1 MQDSLTRD
9 GSAPRWDEQE
19 ARRAVAGE
27 SPSTIALVLLL
38 VGAPAA
44 SVTAADWADYLGWL
58 PIFAAGGVLFAL
70 FLSRRRLPAPVAHL
84 VALAFGV
91 AFVCLHFMTLAERG
105 NFIDRGVWLN
115 ARIGAWLD
123 AAVSGGASSDTLLF
137 SLTMS
142 LLAWFLGY
150 ASGWFAFR
158 ERAPWWAILP
168 NGCAILV
175 NLSYAPPE
183 LLPFLV
189 VYLLAA
195 LLLLIDLTLQRR
207 AERWGGA
214 EPAVVGTARHLMLAG
229 AIISGSLLV
238 VAWAMPSG
246 GISERVAQVWYD
258 LTGPWQTFQSHFD
271 RLFAA
276 LNAPERS
283 ARGLNFGR
291 TLAPR
296 AAFELGEQPVLAIKA
311 REPRYWRAA
320 TYDRYT
326 GQVFVSSEPNT
337 LRVEAQE
344 VRTPNTERLEARQD
358 FEQRVQ
364 LLASQTT
371 MLFAADAPERVDL
384 PTFYDYRDVPD
395 DFVALRLTAPLRRG
409 QEYTVTSSISVATV
423 NDLRSAGNEYPGW
436 VSRYLQLP
444 RSVPARVRQEAR
456 RVTANAETAYD
467 KATAL
472 ESYLRQFRYSTHVKQ
487 PPPDRD
493 WVDYMLFESKEGYCD
508 YYASAMAVMLRAVG
522 IPARVASG
530 FAPGDRDP
538 TQDLI
543 IVKESHAH
551 SWTEAYFPQYG
562 WINFEPSALRPVPPR
577 LESFGLDG
585 SLAWD
590 LFGFEDE
597 DYGDLDFEGLGAMM
611 GDSDA
616 SAAPADPGGWPAI
629 VVGLLYLAGGLL
641 AVLLI
646 LAAVVAV
653 LGVVW
658 QRSVRSLR
666 DHVRPYAQLCAVAGW
681 CGVAQRP
688 SDTPYEYAQTL
699 AREIP
704 PVGTQVHAIADA
716 YVKGTY
722 GRNAPESGVA
732 ERAADAWKGMRVVLA
747 RTLLRRHWRQLL
759 AIRRRG
765 GGR

>member
-1 MQDSLTRD
+1 MERTLSREGGGAALLEST
-9 GSAPRWDEQE
+9 AEQPL
-19 ARRAVAGE
+19 AGE
-27 SPSTIALVLLL
+27 SPTTIALVLLL

-58 PIFAAGGVLFAL
+58 PVFGAGGVLFAL
-70 FLSRRRLPAPVAHL
+70 FLSRRKLPAPVAHL
-84 VALAFGV
+84 VALSFGV
-91 AFVCLHFMTLAERG
+91 GFVALYFLSAADRG
-105 NFIDRGVWLN
+105 NLLERMVWLTV
-115 ARIGAWLD
+115 RIGAWAD

-168 NGCAILV
+168 NGCAILI

-189 VYLLAA
+189 VFLLAA

-207 AERWGGA
+207 AERWGGE
-214 EPAVVGTARHLMLAG
+214 EPALVGTARHLMLAG
-229 AIISGSLLV
+229 AIISGSLLM
-238 VAWAMPSG
+238 VAWVLPSG
-246 GISERVAQVWYD
+246 GISQKVSEMWYD
-258 LTGPWQTFQSHFD
+258 MTGPWQAFQSHFD

-296 AAFELGEQPVLAIKA
+296 AAFELGEQPVLAISA

-326 GQVFVSSEPNT
+326 GQLFVSSEPNT
-337 LRVEAQE
+337 VRVEAE
-344 VRTPNTERLEARQD
+344 ETRTTNVDKAEARQE

-371 MLFAADAPERVDL
+371 MLFAADAPERASL
-384 PTFYDYRDVPD
+384 PTFYDYREVPD
-395 DFVALRLTAPLRRG
+395 DFVALRLTTPLRRG
-409 QEYTVTSSISVATV
+409 QQYNVVSSVSVATV
-423 NDLRSAGNEYPGW
+423 NDLRSAGGEYPGW
-436 VSRYLQLP
+436 ASRYLQLP

-467 KATAL
+467 KATAI

-493 WVDYMLFESKEGYCD
+493 WVDYMLFESREGYCD
-508 YYASAMAVMLRAVG
+508 YYASAMAVMLRAVD
-522 IPARVASG
+522 IPARVVSG
-530 FAPGDRDP
+530 FAPGDRDAA
-538 TQDLI
+538 QDLI

-551 SWTEAYFPQYG
+551 SWTEAYFPHYG

-585 SLAWD
+585 SLGWD

-597 DYGDLDFEGLGAMM
+597 DYGDFDFEGLGAMVAP
-611 GDSDA
+611 SDA
-616 SAAPADPGGWPAI
+616 SPPTDASELPGV
-629 VVGLLYLAGGLL
+629 VVGLLYLLVGLL
-641 AVLLI
+641 VAA
-646 LAAVVAV
+646 LAAAGAAIV
-653 LGVVW
+653 LACLW
-658 QRSVRSLR
+658 QRSLGSLR
-666 DHVRPYAQLCAVAGW
+666 AYIRPYAQLCAVASW
-681 CGVAQRP
+681 CGLAQRP
-688 SDTPYEYAQTL
+688 SDTPYEYARVL
-699 AREIP
+699 GSEVPPAR
-704 PVGTQVHAIADA
+704 GQVQAIADA
-716 YVKGTY
+716 YVRGTY
-722 GRNAPESGVA
+722 GRAAPEGGVS
-732 ERAADAWKGMRVVLA
+732 EQAADAWKGTRLLLV
-747 RTLLRRHWRQLL
+747 RTLLRRHWRQMLNL
-759 AIRRRG
+759 RRLWER
-765 GGR
+765 R

>member
-1 MQDSLTRD
+1 MEGTLTR
-9 GSAPRWDEQE
+9 GASATGWRDDTSRS
-19 ARRAVAGE
+19 AAGE
-27 SPSTIALVLLL
+27 SPTTIALVLLL
-38 VGAPAA
+38 VGVPAA

-58 PIFAAGGVLFAL
+58 PIFAAGGALFAL
-70 FLSRRRLPAPVAHL
+70 FLSRRRLPAPAAHL
-84 VALAFGV
+84 VSLAYGV
-91 AFVCLHFMTLAERG
+91 GFTCLYFMLIAERG
-105 NFIDRGVWLN
+105 NLLQRAVLLSV
-115 ARIGAWLD
+115 RIGAWLD
-123 AAVSGGASSDTLLF
+123 AAVNGGASSDTLLF
-137 SLTMS
+137 ALTMS

-168 NGCAILV
+168 NGCAILI

-189 VYLLAA
+189 VFLLTA

-207 AERWGGA
+207 AERWGGD

-229 AIISGSLLV
+229 AIISGSLLT
-238 VAWAMPSG
+238 VAWVLPSG
-246 GISERVAQVWYD
+246 GLSERVAQTWYD
-258 LTGPWQTFQSHFD
+258 LTGPWQSFQSNFD

-296 AAFELGEQPVLAIKA
+296 AAFELGEQPVLAIAA

-326 GQVFVSSEPNT
+326 GQVFVSSDPNT
-337 LRVEAQE
+337 MRVEAQE
-344 VRTPNTERLEARQD
+344 TRAPDTEKLEARQD

-371 MLFAADAPERVDL
+371 MLFAADSPERADL
-384 PTFYDYRDVPD
+384 PTYYDYRDVPD
-395 DFVALRLTAPLRRG
+395 DFVALRLTTPLRRG
-409 QEYTVTSSISVATV
+409 QQYTVVSSVSVATV
-423 NDLRSAGNEYPGW
+423 NDLRSAGTDYPSW
-436 VSRYLQLP
+436 IARYLQLP

-467 KATAL
+467 KATAI

-522 IPARVASG
+522 IPSRVASG

-551 SWTEAYFPQYG
+551 SWTEAYFPHYG

-590 LFGFEDE
+590 LFGFEDD
-597 DYGDLDFEGLGAMM
+597 DYGDFDFEGLGDM
-611 GDSDA
+611 GSSTDTSTVVVDS
-616 SAAPADPGGWPAI
+616 GGWPVV
-629 VVGLLYLAGGLL
+629 VVGALYVLGGLL
-641 AVLLI
+641 AGLTVLT
-646 LAAVVAV
+646 AVAV
-653 LGVVW
+653 AFGLAW
-658 QRSVRSLR
+658 QRSLRSLR

-681 CGVAQRP
+681 CGLAQRP

-704 PVGTQVHAIADA
+704 PVGTQVQAIADA
-716 YVKGTY
+716 YVRGTF
-722 GRNAPESGVA
+722 GRTAPDSGVA
-732 ERAADAWKGMRVVLA
+732 ERAADAWKGMRLLLA
-747 RTLLRRHWRQLL
+747 RTLLRRHWRRLL
-759 AIRRRG
+759 VVRWPRGRR
-765 GGR
+765 